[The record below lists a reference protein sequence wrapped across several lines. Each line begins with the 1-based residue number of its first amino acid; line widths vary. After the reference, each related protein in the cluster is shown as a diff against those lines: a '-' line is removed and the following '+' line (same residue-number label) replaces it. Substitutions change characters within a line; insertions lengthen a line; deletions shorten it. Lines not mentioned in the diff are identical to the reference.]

1 MEAVNTDP
9 ACKMKT
15 GLKFAGRTGIAR
27 TQPNPK
33 WAQVHRSI
41 KPRLSHTFGV
51 YRLGEYVCMYKCSVE
66 MFWEAVIQLGCV
78 CVVHQD
84 LLPSSLVLPDV

>member
-15 GLKFAGRTGIAR
+15 GLKFAGRAGIAR

-51 YRLGEYVCMYKCSVE
+51 YGLGEYVLN
-66 MFWEAVIQLGCV
+66 MFV
-78 CVVHQD
+78 CINVRSRCFGK
-84 LLPSSLVLPDV
+84 L